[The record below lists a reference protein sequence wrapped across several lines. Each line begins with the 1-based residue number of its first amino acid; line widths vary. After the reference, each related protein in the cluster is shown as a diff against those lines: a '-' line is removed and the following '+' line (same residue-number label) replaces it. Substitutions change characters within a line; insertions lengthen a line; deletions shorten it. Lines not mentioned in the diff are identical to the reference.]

1 MYSQFTIIFI
11 IPLVMS
17 LVLTPAI
24 ISLAKYAGAMDI
36 PNERKVHKF
45 PIPRLG
51 GLAIYLSFF
60 ISLVIGLYL
69 NPDLNFI
76 NPSTGIM
83 LLVSLTLVLIL
94 GIWDDIKQI
103 SPGKKF
109 IGQWLAATIVY
120 LAGFRISAITSP
132 FDLELMNLGIFDY
145 PATILWIVGITNAF
159 NLIDGLDGLASGIA
173 LIASLTIF
181 SLSIMREDM
190 TSAFLSMLLVGAT
203 LGFLRYNFNRAK
215 IFLGD
220 SGSLF
225 IGFTLAILSM
235 MSTTKG
241 STAFSILIP
250 ILTLGLP
257 IMDTLLSMVRRSLRS
272 IVSDTEDSKPLAKKL
287 VSMFYPDKGH
297 IHHQLMSFGLSD
309 RKVVII
315 LYTVSVIFSVGA
327 FAVTIANTIIAIPI
341 LIIIGLA
348 TFLGVSQLGYKEM
361 ALLRNGTLLP
371 IYEKPFFR
379 SSFFHGFLDLV
390 SIAFA
395 FGIVHYLTS
404 IMTQAEFLDDK
415 SFYKNL
421 AIISGTQFSVL
432 FFGGIYKLTM
442 KQIGLGDL
450 LKILKVIIVA
460 VFFTWL
466 VFSIVNQSFSYLNL
480 SFILLNFYLLITFI
494 LGGRLLFSI
503 LSYLSHNDDRNGR
516 RKVLVYGPGT
526 DGINI
531 LKKITENSSFN
542 IFPVGILDDDPYL
555 LGKRINGFKILGSHW
570 NLPQILKTIAV
581 DEILIFNDN
590 LQQEVIRRLV
600 KIANTHRIKI
610 RYTKIGLEELQ
621 PFNLKSKYNQQIFAF
636 DKSETSMQNMMH

>member
-1 MYSQFTIIFI
+1 
-11 IPLVMS
+11 MS

-60 ISLVIGLYL
+60 ISLVLCIYF
-69 NPDLNFI
+69 NPTINFI

-109 IGQWLAATIVY
+109 IGQWLAATLVY

-173 LIASLTIF
+173 LIASITMF
-181 SLSIMREDM
+181 SLSLLRDDL
-190 TSAFLSMLLVGAT
+190 TSSFLSLLLIGAT
-203 LGFLRYNFNRAK
+203 LGFLRYNFNKAK

-225 IGFTLAILSM
+225 IGFALAILSM

-241 STAFSILIP
+241 STAFSIIVP
-250 ILTLGLP
+250 ILILGLP
-257 IMDTLLSMVRRSLRS
+257 IMDTLLSMLRRSMRS
-272 IVSDTEDSKPLAKKL
+272 IVGDYEDSRPFIKKV
-287 VSMFYPDKGH
+287 VSIFYPDKGH
-297 IHHQLMSFGLSD
+297 VHHRLMSFGISD

-315 LYTVSVIFSVGA
+315 LYVVSIIFSVGA
-327 FAVTIANTIIAIPI
+327 FAITIANTIIAIPI

-371 IYEKPFFR
+371 IYEKPFFK
-379 SSFFHGFLDLV
+379 SSLFHGFLDLV
-390 SIAFA
+390 SISLA
-395 FGIVHYLTS
+395 FGITYYLTS
-404 IMTQAEFLDDK
+404 IIYQADFLYDK
-415 SFYKNL
+415 SFYKDL
-421 AIISGTQFSVL
+421 AIISGTQFSIL

-442 KQIGLGDL
+442 KQLGLGDL
-450 LKILKVIIVA
+450 LKILKAIIVA

-466 VFSIVNQSFSYLNL
+466 IFSIAHQSFSYLNL
-480 SFILLNFYLLITFI
+480 SFLLLNFYLLTTFV
-494 LGGRLLFSI
+494 LGGRLLFNI
-503 LSYLSHNDDRNGR
+503 LNYLSHNDDPNGR
-516 RKVLVYGPGT
+516 KKVLVYGAGA
-526 DGINI
+526 DG
-531 LKKITENSSFN
+531 LKIIEQITKNSFYN
-542 IFPVGILDDDPYL
+542 IFPVGLLDDDPHL

-581 DEILIFNDN
+581 DEILYFNDN
-590 LQQEVIRRLV
+590 IQQEVIKRLV
-600 KIANTHRIKI
+600 KIANAHRIKI
-610 RYTKIGLEELQ
+610 RYPKIGIEELQ
-621 PFNLKSKYNQQIFAF
+621 SYNVNSKYNQQIFTF
-636 DKSETSMQNMMH
+636 DKSESSMQNMMH

>member
-1 MYSQFTIIFI
+1 MIFQYISIFTI
-11 IPLVMS
+11 PLLLS
-17 LVLTPAI
+17 LVLTPYI

-60 ISLVIGLYL
+60 ISLVLCIYF
-69 NPDLNFI
+69 NPTINFL

-103 SPGKKF
+103 SPGKKL

-181 SLSIMREDM
+181 SLSLMREDL
-190 TSAFLSMLLVGAT
+190 TSAFLSLLLVGAT
-203 LGFLRYNFNRAK
+203 LGFLRYNFNKAR

-225 IGFTLAILSM
+225 IGFALAILSM
-235 MSTTKG
+235 MSATKG

-257 IMDTLLSMVRRSLRS
+257 IMDTLLSMVRRSMRS
-272 IVSDTEDSKPLAKKL
+272 MVSDNEASKPFAKKL
-287 VSMFYPDKGH
+287 VSIFYPDKGH
-297 IHHQLMSFGLSD
+297 IHHQLMSFGISD

-315 LYTVSVIFSVGA
+315 LYVVSIIFSVGA

-348 TFLGVSQLGYKEM
+348 TFLGVNQLGYKEM

-371 IYEKPFFR
+371 IYEKPFFK
-379 SSFFHGFLDLV
+379 SSLFHGFLDLF
-390 SIAFA
+390 SIALA
-395 FGIVHYLTS
+395 FGITFYLTFTHQS
-404 IMTQAEFLDDK
+404 DIVFDYT
-415 SFYKNL
+415 FYKNL
-421 AIISGTQFSVL
+421 AIIAGTQFSVL

-442 KQIGLGDL
+442 KQLGFGDL
-450 LKILKVIIVA
+450 LKIVKVIIVS

-466 VFSIVNQSFSYLNL
+466 IFSLVYQSFSYLSL
-480 SFILLNFYLLITFI
+480 SFILLNFYLLITFV
-494 LGGRLLFSI
+494 LGGRLLFNI
-503 LSYLSHNDDRNGR
+503 LNYLSYSDDPNGR
-516 RKVLVYGPGT
+516 KKVLVYGAGA
-526 DGINI
+526 DG
-531 LKKITENSSFN
+531 LKIIEQITKNSYYN
-542 IFPVGILDDDPYL
+542 IFPVGILDDDPHL

-570 NLPQILKTIAV
+570 NLPQILKTTPV
-581 DEILIFNDN
+581 DEILVFNDN
-590 LQQEVIRRLV
+590 LQQEVIKRLV

-610 RYTKIGLEELQ
+610 RYPKIGLEELQ
-621 PFNLKSKYNQQIFAF
+621 PYHMNAKYKQQIFVF
-636 DKSETSMQNMMH
+636 DKSEPSMQKMMH

>member
-1 MYSQFTIIFI
+1 MLSQFIIIFT
-11 IPLVMS
+11 IPLLMS

-60 ISLVIGLYL
+60 ISLVLCIYF
-69 NPDLNFI
+69 NPTINFI
-76 NPSTGIM
+76 NPSTGMM

-109 IGQWLAATIVY
+109 FGQWLAATIVY

-132 FDLELMNLGIFDY
+132 FDLELMNLGVFDY

-181 SLSIMREDM
+181 SLSLMREDL
-190 TSAFLSMLLVGAT
+190 TSAFLSLLLVGAT
-203 LGFLRYNFNRAK
+203 SGFLRYNFSRAK

-225 IGFTLAILSM
+225 IGFALAILSM
-235 MSTTKG
+235 MSATKG

-257 IMDTLLSMVRRSLRS
+257 IMDTLLSMVRRSMRS
-272 IVSDTEDSKPLAKKL
+272 MVPNNEAPKPFAKKL
-287 VSMFYPDKGH
+287 VSIFYPDKGH
-297 IHHQLMSFGLSD
+297 IHHQLMSFGISD

-315 LYTVSVIFSVGA
+315 LYVVSIIFSVGA

-348 TFLGVSQLGYKEM
+348 TFLGVNQLGYKEM

-371 IYEKPFFR
+371 IYEKPFFK
-379 SSFFHGFLDLV
+379 SSLFHSFLDLG
-390 SIAFA
+390 SISLS
-395 FGIVHYLTS
+395 FGITFYLTNQS
-404 IMTQAEFLDDK
+404 DFVFDYA
-415 SFYKNL
+415 FYKNL
-421 AIISGTQFSVL
+421 AIILGTQFSVL

-442 KQIGLGDL
+442 KQLGLGDL
-450 LKILKVIIVA
+450 LKIVKAITVS
-460 VFFTWL
+460 VFFTWI
-466 VFSIVNQSFSYLNL
+466 VFSLVYQSFSYLNL
-480 SFILLNFYLLITFI
+480 GFIFLNFYFLITFV
-494 LGGRLLFSI
+494 LGGRLLFNI
-503 LSYLSHNDDRNGR
+503 LNYLSYNDDPNGR
-516 RKVLVYGPGT
+516 KKVLVYGAGA
-526 DGINI
+526 DG
-531 LKKITENSSFN
+531 LKIMEQITKNSFYN
-542 IFPVGILDDDPYL
+542 IFPVGILDDDPHL
-555 LGKRINGFKILGSHW
+555 LGKRINGYKILGSHW
-570 NLPQILKTIAV
+570 NLPQILKAIPV
-581 DEILIFNDN
+581 DEILVFDNN
-590 LQQEVIRRLV
+590 LQQEVIKRLV
-600 KIANTHRIKI
+600 KIASAHRIKI
-610 RYTKIGLEELQ
+610 RYPKIGLEEMQ
-621 PFNLKSKYNQQIFAF
+621 PYHISAKYNQQIFVF
-636 DKSETSMQNMMH
+636 EKNESSLQNIVH

>member
-1 MYSQFTIIFI
+1 MLSQFIIIFT
-11 IPLVMS
+11 IPLLMS

-51 GLAIYLSFF
+51 GLVIYLSFF
-60 ISLVIGLYL
+60 ISLVLCIYF
-69 NPDLNFI
+69 NPTINFI

-103 SPGKKF
+103 SPGRKF

-181 SLSIMREDM
+181 TLSLMRDDL
-190 TSAFLSMLLVGAT
+190 TSSFLSLLLVGAT
-203 LGFLRYNFNRAK
+203 LGFLRYNFNKAK

-225 IGFTLAILSM
+225 IGFALAILSM
-235 MSTTKG
+235 MSATKG
-241 STAFSILIP
+241 STAFSIIVP
-250 ILTLGLP
+250 ILILGLP
-257 IMDTLLSMVRRSLRS
+257 IMDTLLSMLRRSMRS
-272 IVSDTEDSKPLAKKL
+272 IVGNNEDSRPFIKKV
-287 VSMFYPDKGH
+287 VSIFYPDKGH
-297 IHHQLMSFGLSD
+297 VHHQLMSFGISD

-315 LYTVSVIFSVGA
+315 LYVVSIIFSVGA

-361 ALLRNGTLLP
+361 ALLRNGTFLP
-371 IYEKPFFR
+371 IYEKPFFK
-379 SSFFHGFLDLV
+379 SSLFHGFLDLG
-390 SIAFA
+390 SISLA
-395 FGIVHYLTS
+395 FGITLYLTLTNQS
-404 IMTQAEFLDDK
+404 DFVYNIA
-415 SFYKNL
+415 FYKNL
-421 AIISGTQFSVL
+421 AIIAGIQFSVF

-442 KQIGLGDL
+442 KQLGLGDL
-450 LKILKVIIVA
+450 LKIVKVITVS
-460 VFFTWL
+460 VFFTWIIFSL
-466 VFSIVNQSFSYLNL
+466 VYQSFSYLNL
-480 SFILLNFYLLITFI
+480 GFILLNFYLLITFV
-494 LGGRLLFSI
+494 LGGRLLFNI
-503 LSYLSHNDDRNGR
+503 LNYLSNNGDPNGR
-516 RKVLVYGPGT
+516 KKVLVYGAGA
-526 DGINI
+526 DG
-531 LKKITENSSFN
+531 LKIIEQITKDSSYN
-542 IFPVGILDDDPYL
+542 IFPVGILDDDPHL

-570 NLPQILKTIAV
+570 NLQQILKTTAV
-581 DEILIFNDN
+581 DEILVFNDN
-590 LQQEVIRRLV
+590 LQQEVIKRLV
-600 KIANTHRIKI
+600 KIANAHRIKI
-610 RYTKIGLEELQ
+610 RYPKIGLEEIQ
-621 PFNLKSKYNQQIFAF
+621 PYHMSAKYNQQIFAF
-636 DKSETSMQNMMH
+636 DKSESSIRNMVH

>member
-1 MYSQFTIIFI
+1 
-11 IPLVMS
+11 MS
-17 LVLTPAI
+17 LVLTPSI

-51 GLAIYLSFF
+51 GLVIYLSFF
-60 ISLVIGLYL
+60 ISLVLCIYL
-69 NPDLNFI
+69 NPAVNLI

-120 LAGFRISAITSP
+120 LAGFRISVITSP
-132 FDLELMNLGIFDY
+132 FDLELLNLGIFDY

-181 SLSIMREDM
+181 SLSLMREDL
-190 TSAFLSMLLVGAT
+190 TSAFLSLLLVGAT
-203 LGFLRYNFNRAK
+203 LGFLRYNFNKAK

-225 IGFTLAILSM
+225 IGFSLAILSM
-235 MSTTKG
+235 MSATKG

-272 IVSDTEDSKPLAKKL
+272 IFSDNEDSKPFAQKL
-287 VSMFYPDKGH
+287 VSIFYPDKGH

-315 LYTVSVIFSVGA
+315 LYIVSVIFSVGA

-341 LIIIGLA
+341 LIIIGIA
-348 TFLGVSQLGYKEM
+348 TFLGVNQLGYKEM

-371 IYEKPFFR
+371 IYEKPFFK
-379 SSFFHGFLDLV
+379 SSLFHGFLDLV
-390 SIAFA
+390 SISLA
-395 FGIVHYLTS
+395 FGIAHYLTS
-404 IMTQAEFLDDK
+404 IITHAESLYDK
-415 SFYKNL
+415 SFYKDL
-421 AIISGTQFSVL
+421 AIIAGTQFSVL

-460 VFFTWL
+460 IFFTWL
-466 VFSIVNQSFSYLNL
+466 VFSIVNQSFSFLNL
-480 SFILLNFYLLITFI
+480 NFLILNFYLLITFV
-494 LGGRLLFSI
+494 LGGRLLFNI
-503 LSYLSHNDDRNGR
+503 LSYLSHDTERTGR
-516 RKVLVYGPGT
+516 KKVLVYGPGP
-526 DGINI
+526 DGIKI
-531 LKKITENSSFN
+531 LEQITKNSSYN
-542 IFPVGILDDDPYL
+542 ISPIGILDDDPYL

-570 NLPQILKTIAV
+570 NLPKILKTTAV
-581 DEILIFNDN
+581 DEILIFNGN
-590 LQQEVIRRLV
+590 LQQEVIKRLL
-600 KIANTHRIKI
+600 KIANAHRIKI
-610 RYTKIGLEELQ
+610 RYPKIGLEELQ
-621 PFNLKSKYNQQIFAF
+621 SYNVNTKYNQQIFAF
-636 DKSETSMQNMMH
+636 DKSEPSMQNIMQ